1 MQREIVLDTET
12 TGLDPSKGDRIIEI
26 GAVELLEHVP
36 TGKTFHVYLN
46 PERKISEDSIRIHKI
61 TDSFV
66 DDKPFFRDIAE
77 EFLSFLGNS
86 PLVIHNAQFDLN
98 FINHELK
105 KIYITNFNSPVIDT
119 LHLAREKFPGSSVSL
134 DSLCRR
140 FNIDITARTRN
151 GHGALTDCHLLSEV
165 YLDILGGKQ
174 PKLGLDSDVDTEKE
188 NRTDVSTLGK
198 HLIRQKPLCSRL
210 SESDLKKH
218 QEFIKEIG
226 CEKNWKSLNL
236 DQVLSATAEKFIG

>member
-1 MQREIVLDTET
+1 
-12 TGLDPSKGDRIIEI
+12 
-26 GAVELLEHVP
+26 LLEHVP

-61 TDSFV
+61 TNTFV
-66 DDKPFFRDIAE
+66 DDKPFFKDIAE
-77 EFLSFLGNS
+77 DFLSFLGNS

-98 FINHELK
+98 FIKYELK
-105 KIYITNFNSPVIDT
+105 KIYITNFDSTVIDT

-140 FNIDITARTRN
+140 FDIDITARTRN

-174 PKLGLDSDVDTEKE
+174 PKLGLDSDVDSEKE

-198 HLIRQKPLCSRL
+198 HLIRQKTLCSRL
-210 SESDLKKH
+210 SEADLKKH
-218 QEFIKEIG
+218 QAFIKEIG

-236 DQVLSATAEKFIG
+236 DQVLSAKAEKFIG